1 MTQGSN
7 YMTNSMTT
15 GLVCTDCLN
24 SHLGQAI
31 LIDKSYTD
39 GILGTLKGDRFI
51 GAHLLHKSGTK
62 MWILAGHLPHHQQP
76 IMDYSNAMQELNSL
90 LQRTQHSPCLV
101 AADWNATL
109 SGTTLDAQ
117 ALQLACL
124 VAESKCQLPMP
135 KEPTWK
141 NKTYDFFLASP
152 LLLQKIDPAASELL
166 TPQIVHGLEALLPT
180 DHKLVAF
187 DTVLCHSRP
196 RPSYRR
202 ATRTGKWLVD
212 EKRLLKG
219 LQTSTWHSPWSD
231 LCHLSQACQYRL
243 HSRKYRDS
251 IALKQLCHTRNS
263 TENAAQRASLTRHI
277 LQQRRVERAQWVADL
292 QGAASSGDSSAI
304 AFLKLKSK
312 RHAEWSAL
320 VEASGGQHQ
329 AAHTVQQHFKNVLA
343 HTPLHARDDECKP
356 FLQKLHDDMQQ
367 CQPQLITASELRMAV
382 AKLKPG
388 KTSGATATG
397 MSNEFVRS
405 LSQNP
410 GGTEQLL
417 HLLNNML
424 VTGSVPQAL
433 NLRIAC
439 PIPKCVTVKPIQ
451 ANQIRPIM
459 LLEVLQK
466 LYAGILMQRL
476 RSHWPPLHAQIGA
489 VPGGRFFPRTTS

>member
-1 MTQGSN
+1 MYLRGHISDSFLLTSHNAKSCKLHLGTSGESLSFKLLTCSLIKIHFDILALQEVGAVAQGTVTDDGFWDRN
-7 YMTNSMTT
+7 DPRLQLHDELNDYWV
-15 GLVCTDCLN
+15 VCTDCLK

-62 MWILAGHLPHHQQP
+62 MWILAGHLPHRQQP

-124 VAESKCQLPMP
+124 VAESKCQLLMP

-166 TPQIVHGLEALLPT
+166 TPQVVRGLEALLPT

-212 EKRLLKG
+212 TAAEG
-219 LQTSTWHSPWSD
+219 LTD
-231 LCHLSQACQYRL
+231 IHLAIPMVRPMPP
-243 HSRKYRDS
+243 
-251 IALKQLCHTRNS
+251 IA
-263 TENAAQRASLTRHI
+263 I
-277 LQQRRVERAQWVADL
+277 L
-292 QGAASSGDSSAI
+292 
-304 AFLKLKSK
+304 
-312 RHAEWSAL
+312 
-320 VEASGGQHQ
+320 
-329 AAHTVQQHFKNVLA
+329 
-343 HTPLHARDDECKP
+343 
-356 FLQKLHDDMQQ
+356 
-367 CQPQLITASELRMAV
+367 
-382 AKLKPG
+382 
-388 KTSGATATG
+388 
-397 MSNEFVRS
+397 
-405 LSQNP
+405 
-410 GGTEQLL
+410 
-417 HLLNNML
+417 
-424 VTGSVPQAL
+424 
-433 NLRIAC
+433 
-439 PIPKCVTVKPIQ
+439 PIQ
-451 ANQIRPIM
+451 I
-459 LLEVLQK
+459 
-466 LYAGILMQRL
+466 
-476 RSHWPPLHAQIGA
+476 AQPKI
-489 VPGGRFFPRTTS
+489 P

>member
-1 MTQGSN
+1 MIS
-7 YMTNSMTT
+7 SW
-15 GLVCTDCLN
+15 L
-24 SHLGQAI
+24 HLC
-31 LIDKSYTD
+31 S
-39 GILGTLKGDRFI
+39 
-51 GAHLLHKSGTK
+51 S
-62 MWILAGHLPHHQQP
+62 
-76 IMDYSNAMQELNSL
+76 
-90 LQRTQHSPCLV
+90 
-101 AADWNATL
+101 
-109 SGTTLDAQ
+109 
-117 ALQLACL
+117 
-124 VAESKCQLPMP
+124 
-135 KEPTWK
+135 
-141 NKTYDFFLASP
+141 
-152 LLLQKIDPAASELL
+152 KIDPAASELL

-212 EKRLLKG
+212 EKRVPKG
-219 LQTSTWHSPWSD
+219 LQTSTWQSPWSD

-367 CQPQLITASELRMAV
+367 CQPQLITASELCMAV

-388 KTSGATATG
+388 KTSGATG

-405 LSQNP
+405 LSQHP
-410 GGTEQLL
+410 AGAEQLL

-433 NLRIAC
+433 NLGIAC
-439 PIPKCVTVKPIQ
+439 LIPKCVKPIQ

-476 RSHWPPLHAQIGA
+476 RPHWPPLHAQIGA
-489 VPGGRFFPRTTS
+489 VPGGQPVEALFAAHSMLELAAVSDEPEPLFLKLDIRGAFDNLRHASVAAYLATLPKHAAYEAERLMRLLLHQTFMFSFFHEEWQLQISNGTPQGGSPAPSTMPSHVQYTNGKKLVTPQNFRHFGYSCTWMTSCYALKTGGKPHVFYPPFWRP